1 MTIAIKTPE
10 ISRRTM
16 LAGLGGMAFYLVSG
30 ADGLR
35 LSAQAATEDGATL
48 SPWVRIAPDGTITIL
63 TISEMGQGS
72 STAIPVII
80 AEEMDADWSKV
91 KLEWAPSDP
100 DTYGWPNPRTHTHDM
115 TVTGSRAVM
124 MYFDHLRLAGAQ
136 VRKVLMQNAAE
147 TWGVDV
153 ASLKTEPSVV
163 VHPESGRRLSYSE
176 IAASGK
182 VPATLPSVDKSEL
195 KPKSQFRIIGKA
207 VPRRDVPLK
216 VNGTAQYAIDV
227 RLPDMVY
234 ATALHSPAAGNRPE
248 AWNEVQVNAM
258 PGVLATVKLKDGI
271 GVVAQTF
278 EQAMAARRALKVS
291 WSHGK
296 TSSYDSDKALES
308 YEKIHADPS
317 YPTKTVSEKGDAKS
331 AFAGAAKVY
340 RAEFRSDYS
349 YHAQMEPLNATARF
363 NEAGDKLEVWD
374 GTQDL
379 GRSRDYIAKALGMK
393 PEQVEVHQCY
403 IGGGF
408 GRRSLADYAAE
419 AALLA
424 RAVKRP
430 VKLVW
435 TREEDIAHG
444 MFRPQA
450 FQCLESAVDASGKV
464 VGWHHCV
471 VGDDGHAALL
481 TGGMNIS
488 SYYALPNQNIELRNV
503 DHGIRIKHWRAVA
516 HNFNLFAIEGM
527 VDEMAAD
534 RGMDPIEFRL
544 KNMSLT
550 PKARRVVESVAK
562 MSDWK
567 AKRSDGRALGFAM
580 TERSGS
586 LGAGVVE
593 VSVNPSTGRL
603 RVHKVW
609 LAVDG
614 GTIVQPE
621 AAKENVESGIIYGLS
636 NVLHERV
643 SMSNGAVEQ
652 SNFNDYTV
660 MRMSDVP
667 EEMHVSFLESD
678 GRPTGIGEIG
688 TPFMMPAIAN
698 AFHKLSGKRIYHMPF
713 TPQRVLAA
721 LKA

>member
-10 ISRRTM
+10 ISRRGV
-16 LAGLGGMAFYLVSG
+16 LAGLGGMAFYLASG
-30 ADGLR
+30 ADGFQ
-35 LSAQAATEDGATL
+35 LSAQAATTDGKTL
-48 SPWVRIAPDGTITIL
+48 SPWVSIAPDGTITLL

-72 STAIPVII
+72 STAIPVIF

-100 DTYGWPNPRTHTHDM
+100 DTYGWPNARTKTHDM

-136 VRKVLMQNAAE
+136 VRKVLLQNAAE
-147 TWGVDV
+147 KWGVDV

-163 VHPESGRRLSYSE
+163 VHPDGRRLSYGE
-176 IAASGK
+176 IAATGT
-182 VPATLPSVDKSEL
+182 VPSTLPSVDKSEL
-195 KPKSQFRIIGKA
+195 KAKKDFRLIGKR
-207 VPRRDVPLK
+207 VPRRDIPLK

-227 RLPDMVY
+227 RLPGMVY
-234 ATALHSPAAGNRPE
+234 ATALHSPAAGNKPE
-248 AWNEVQVNAM
+248 SWNEVQVNAM
-258 PGVLATVKLKDGI
+258 PGVLATVKLQNGI
-271 GVVAQTF
+271 GVIAERY
-278 EQAMAARRALKVS
+278 EQAIAARRALKVS
-291 WSHGK
+291 WSQGK
-296 TSSYDSDKALES
+296 TSNYDSDKALDS
-308 YEKIHADPS
+308 YEKIHADPA
-317 YPTKTVSEKGDAKS
+317 YPTKAVETKGDAKA

-340 RAEFRSDYS
+340 KAEFRSDYS

-379 GRSRDYIAKALGMK
+379 GRSRAYIAKALGLK
-393 PEQVEVHQCY
+393 PEQVSVHQCY
-403 IGGGF
+403 LGGGF

-419 AALLA
+419 AAILA

-430 VKLVW
+430 VKLIW
-435 TREEDIAHG
+435 TREEDLAHG

-450 FQCLESAVDASGKV
+450 FQCVEGAVDASGKV
-464 VGWHHCV
+464 VGWRHCV
-471 VGDDGHAALL
+471 VGDDGHASLL
-481 TGGMNIS
+481 TGGMKIS
-488 SYYALPNQNIELRNV
+488 SYYGLPNQSIELRNV

-527 VDEMAAD
+527 VDEMATD
-534 RGMDPIEFRL
+534 QKVDPVEFRL

-550 PKARRVVESVAK
+550 PKARRVVEAVAK

-567 AKRSDGRALGFAM
+567 AKRPDGRALGFAM

-593 VSVNPSTGRL
+593 VSLNRNTGRL

-609 LAVDG
+609 VASDSG
-614 GTIVQPE
+614 IIVQPE

-643 SMSNGAVEQ
+643 SLSNGAVDQ

-667 EEMHVSFLESD
+667 EEMHVEFMDSD

-698 AFHKLSGKRIYHMPF
+698 AFHKLTGKRIYHMPF
-713 TPQRVLAA
+713 TPERVLAA

>member
-10 ISRRTM
+10 ISRRNV
-16 LAGLGGMAFYLVSG
+16 LAGLGGMAFYLASG
-30 ADGLR
+30 ADGFR
-35 LSAQAATEDGATL
+35 LSAQAATESGAAV

-63 TISEMGQGS
+63 TITEMGQGS

-91 KLEWAPSDP
+91 KLDWAPSDP
-100 DTYGWPNPRTHTHDM
+100 DVYGWPNARTKTHDM

-124 MYFDHLRLAGAQ
+124 MYFEHLRLAGAQ
-136 VRKVLMQNAAE
+136 VRKVLLQNAAE

-163 VHPESGRRLSYSE
+163 VHPDGRRLSYGE

-182 VPATLPSVDKSEL
+182 VPATLPSVDKAEL
-195 KPKSQFRIIGKA
+195 KAKKDFRIIGRT
-207 VPRRDVPLK
+207 VPRRDIPLK

-227 RLPDMVY
+227 RLPGMVY
-234 ATALHSPAAGNRPE
+234 ATALHSPAAGNNPE
-248 AWNEVQVNAM
+248 SWNEVQVNAM
-258 PGVLATVKLKDGI
+258 PGVLATVKLQNGI
-271 GVVAQTF
+271 GVIAERF
-278 EQAMAARRALKVS
+278 EQAIAARRALKVS
-291 WSHGK
+291 WSQGK
-296 TSSYDSDKALES
+296 TSHYDSDKALES
-308 YEKIHADPS
+308 YEKIHADPN
-317 YPTKTVSEKGDAKS
+317 YPTKAVENKGDAKT
-331 AFAGAAKVY
+331 ALAGAAKVY
-340 RAEFRSDYS
+340 KAEYRSDYS

-363 NEAGDKLEVWD
+363 NEAGDQLEVWD
-374 GTQDL
+374 GSQDL
-379 GRSRDYIAKALGMK
+379 GRSRAFIAKAMGMK
-393 PEQVEVHQCY
+393 PEQVTVHQCY
-403 IGGGF
+403 LGGGF

-430 VKLVW
+430 VKLIW
-435 TREEDIAHG
+435 TREEDLAHG

-450 FQCLESAVDASGKV
+450 FQCVEGAVDASGKV
-464 VGWHHCV
+464 IGWRHCV
-471 VGDDGHAALL
+471 VGDDGGASLL
-481 TGGMNIS
+481 TGGMRIS
-488 SYYALPNQNIELRNV
+488 SYYGLPNQNIELRNI

-527 VDEMAAD
+527 VDEMAA
-534 RGMDPIEFRL
+534 GQKMDPVEFRL

-550 PKARRVVESVAK
+550 PKARRVIEAVAK

-567 AKRSDGRALGFAM
+567 APRPEGRALGFAM

-593 VSVNPSTGRL
+593 ISLNRSTGRL

-609 LAVDG
+609 IATDAGIV
-614 GTIVQPE
+614 VQPE

-643 SMSNGAVEQ
+643 SMTNGAVEQ
-652 SNFNDYTV
+652 SNFNDYTL

-667 EEMHVSFLESD
+667 EEMHVEFLESD

-713 TPQRVLAA
+713 TPERVLAA